1 MAVVIN
7 EFEAVAE
14 PPPQTRG
21 ESGAAA
27 GAQAPDRIMPKDIR
41 PALILLASRRSRLR
55 AH

>member
-14 PPPQTRG
+14 PPQARG
-21 ESGAAA
+21 EGGAAA
-27 GAQAPDRIMPKDIR
+27 GAEAPDRIMPRDIR
-41 PALILLASRRSRLR
+41 PALILLAARRARLR

>member
-14 PPPQTRG
+14 PPQTRG
-21 ESGAAA
+21 SDGPAGAAD
-27 GAQAPDRIMPKDIR
+27 APNRIMPRDIR
-41 PALILLASRRSRLR
+41 PALMLLAARRSRLR

>member
-14 PPPQTRG
+14 PPQKRG
-21 ESGAAA
+21 GAGAA
-27 GAQAPDRIMPKDIR
+27 GAAEAPDRIMPKDIR
-41 PALILLASRRSRLR
+41 PALILLAGRRARLR

>member
-14 PPPQTRG
+14 PSRNRG
-21 ESGAAA
+21 SDAAAA
-27 GAQAPDRIMPKDIR
+27 GAEAPDRIMPRDIR
-41 PALILLASRRSRLR
+41 PALIQLAGRRSRLR

>member
-14 PPPQTRG
+14 PAQQRG
-21 ESGAAA
+21 GAAA
-27 GAQAPDRIMPKDIR
+27 AATEPPSRILPGDLR
-41 PALILLASRRSRLR
+41 PALTLLAARRARLR

>member
-14 PPPQTRG
+14 PPQRRG
-21 ESGAAA
+21 SDSSAA
-27 GAQAPDRIMPKDIR
+27 GAEAPERLMPKDIR
-41 PALILLASRRSRLR
+41 PALILLAVRRARLR

>member
-14 PPPQTRG
+14 PARAN
-21 ESGAAA
+21 GADAA
-27 GAQAPDRIMPKDIR
+27 G
-41 PALILLASRRSRLR
+41 PAEQRRKLSPAELRHPLRMLIARRARLW

>member
-14 PPPQTRG
+14 PAPAR
-21 ESGAAA
+21 SADAA
-27 GAQAPDRIMPKDIR
+27 GAAERGDRLTPAELRR
-41 PALILLASRRSRLR
+41 PLQILAARRARLR

>member
-14 PPPQTRG
+14 PPPARG
-21 ESGAAA
+21 NEGTQSGAE
-27 GAQAPDRIMPKDIR
+27 APEKIMPKDIR
-41 PALILLASRRSRLR
+41 PALILLAARRARLR

>member
-14 PPPQTRG
+14 PPPKRG
-21 ESGAAA
+21 DA
-27 GAQAPDRIMPKDIR
+27 GAQSGAEAPAKIMPKDIR
-41 PALILLASRRSRLR
+41 PALVLLAARRARLR

>member
-14 PPPQTRG
+14 PAQQRG
-21 ESGAAA
+21 GDGA
-27 GAQAPDRIMPKDIR
+27 GAGEATRKVMPADLR
-41 PALILLASRRSRLR
+41 PALSTLAARRARLR

>member
-14 PPPQTRG
+14 PAQER
-21 ESGAAA
+21 SGGAA
-27 GAQAPDRIMPKDIR
+27 GAAEPKGKLTPAELRR
-41 PALILLASRRSRLR
+41 PLHILIARRARLR